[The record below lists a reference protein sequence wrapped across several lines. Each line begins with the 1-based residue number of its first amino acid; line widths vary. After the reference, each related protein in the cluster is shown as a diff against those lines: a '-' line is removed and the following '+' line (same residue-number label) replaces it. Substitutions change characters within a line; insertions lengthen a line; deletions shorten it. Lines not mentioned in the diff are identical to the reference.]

1 MSLRNRGGAT
11 AIAAVAC
18 MLAASAPASAARNHA
33 RLKPIR
39 ITTIPPTP
47 GVRIVLDGRRHIT
60 GADGSTIARPGR
72 GTAGARRRLAAARSS
87 HAATFEQTVLSGKSW
102 RGRRVVLRVYNTRLP
117 DGGSARFER
126 YFPGGKITLAY
137 YHPFRPRFQ
146 GPDGRPIDQR
156 IIDGY
161 RLKSGTGAVIDVKG
175 ARPVTLH
182 SARVVPFSRA
192 LVPKDVGWSVE
203 RVLIDGTNVV
213 NRAQYRFS
221 PHRLHDRV
229 YPVRL
234 LFYPV
239 RVTSVDAVFG
249 FHVGSSIRLR
259 YPSGRRRSIRF
270 TRGEVVIPALPRGT
284 YDVKALA
291 PGFSPQRPLA
301 VSRPQDVRLK
311 VITWL
316 DMALVGA
323 VLAGTA
329 IALLVARRPHLR
341 RALWRR
347 LRQGA
352 EAAVGLWRRRR
363 QGAEAAFALWRRR
376 RQGAEASDAG
386 QFAPQPSAAAQAPEG
401 PAKPEVPP

>member
-1 MSLRNRGGAT
+1 M
-11 AIAAVAC
+11 
-18 MLAASAPASAARNHA
+18 
-33 RLKPIR
+33 
-39 ITTIPPTP
+39 
-47 GVRIVLDGRRHIT
+47 
-60 GADGSTIARPGR
+60 
-72 GTAGARRRLAAARSS
+72 
-87 HAATFEQTVLSGKSW
+87 
-102 RGRRVVLRVYNTRLP
+102 
-117 DGGSARFER
+117 
-126 YFPGGKITLAY
+126 
-137 YHPFRPRFQ
+137 
-146 GPDGRPIDQR
+146 
-156 IIDGY
+156 
-161 RLKSGTGAVIDVKG
+161 
-175 ARPVTLH
+175 
-182 SARVVPFSRA
+182 
-192 LVPKDVGWSVE
+192 
-203 RVLIDGTNVV
+203 
-213 NRAQYRFS
+213 
-221 PHRLHDRV
+221 
-229 YPVRL
+229 RL

-386 QFAPQPSAAAQAPEG
+386 RFAPQPSAAAQAPEG